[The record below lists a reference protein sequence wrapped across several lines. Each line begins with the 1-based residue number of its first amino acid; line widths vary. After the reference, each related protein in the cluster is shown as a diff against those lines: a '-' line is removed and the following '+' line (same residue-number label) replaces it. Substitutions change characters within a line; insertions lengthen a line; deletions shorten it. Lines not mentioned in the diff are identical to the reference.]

1 VGYYVRSTL
10 GLAIFFASLA
20 AFGYCLY
27 HLIKTG
33 TCGSSQ
39 TYVSVRPCPSG
50 TGALILVLT
59 LSIFTGIAG
68 VVLYGL
74 RGEAPG
80 PDGRGKDGL
89 PLGALAM
96 PLLFTTIGVVGLYTS
111 FGPGQHSDETFGI
124 AFGGVFFL
132 VGVVP
137 LIGILLFGAS
147 RFRRGGRS
155 SGSGGAPSQPMRA
168 PATMPPPGVSPEG
181 VPLPTPTIS
190 PSQPPIP
197 GASPSQPPIPG
208 ASQPGGQRPFGT
220 PPPASDKDDDDPI
233 DRLKKLAELR
243 DKGVLSETEFQ
254 AAKAK
259 LLRDVE

>member
-1 VGYYVRSTL
+1 VGYYARSTL

-39 TYVSVRPCPSG
+39 QYVSVRPCPSG
-50 TGALILVLT
+50 TGTLILVLT
-59 LSIFTGIAG
+59 MSIFTGIGGA
-68 VVLYGL
+68 VLYAL

-80 PDGRGKDGL
+80 PDGRGKEGL

-111 FGPGQHSDETFGI
+111 FGPGQNGDETFGI
-124 AFGGVFFL
+124 TFGGIFFL

-137 LIGILLFGAS
+137 LVGILLFGAS

-155 SGSGGAPSQPMRA
+155 SGSGGGPSQPMRA
-168 PATMPPPGVSPEG
+168 PATMPPQGVSPEG
-181 VPLPTPTIS
+181 VPLPTPTIK

-197 GASPSQPPIPG
+197 GASPPAGP
-208 ASQPGGQRPFGT
+208 RPFGT
-220 PPPASDKDDDDPI
+220 PPPAPDKDDDDDPI

>member
-1 VGYYVRSTL
+1 MGYYVRSTL

-39 TYVSVRPCPSG
+39 QYVSVRPCPSG
-50 TGALILVLT
+50 TGTLIVVLT
-59 LSIFTGIAG
+59 LSIFTGIGGA
-68 VVLYGL
+68 VLYAL

-80 PDGRGKDGL
+80 PDGRGKEGL
-89 PLGALAM
+89 PLAALAM

-111 FGPGQHSDETFGI
+111 FGPGQNTDETFGI
-124 AFGGVFFL
+124 AFGGIFFL

-137 LIGILLFGAS
+137 LVGILLFGAS

-155 SGSGGAPSQPMRA
+155 SGSGGGPTQPVRA

-181 VPLPTPTIS
+181 VPLPSPTIR
-190 PSQPPIP
+190 PTQPPIP
-197 GASPSQPPIPG
+197 GAPQPG
-208 ASQPGGQRPFGT
+208 AQQPFGAR
-220 PPPASDKDDDDPI
+220 PPTSDKADDEDPI

-243 DKGVLSETEFQ
+243 DKGVLSEAEFQ

-259 LLRDVE
+259 LLGDVE